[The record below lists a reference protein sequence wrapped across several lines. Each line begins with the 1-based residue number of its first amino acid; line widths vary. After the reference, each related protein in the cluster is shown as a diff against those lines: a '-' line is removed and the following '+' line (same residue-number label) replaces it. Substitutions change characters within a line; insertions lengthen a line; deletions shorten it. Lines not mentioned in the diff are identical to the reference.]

1 MQGGLGQHI
10 WNVKDHGQTYLQSLF
25 ALEVLYTTALA
36 LNKLGVLLMYQR
48 LFGIERRL
56 TIAVKVVAATVVA
69 WWFGVEVVTL
79 VQCHPVDKFWSQAKE
94 GSCIDLVTF
103 FEASAIPNVIIDFI
117 ILLLPQPILWKLRM
131 SMSNKIALCGIF
143 LLGAL

>member
-1 MQGGLGQHI
+1 
-10 WNVKDHGQTYLQSLF
+10 
-25 ALEVLYTTALA
+25 
-36 LNKLGVLLMYQR
+36 MYQR
-48 LFGIERRL
+48 LFGIERKL
-56 TIAVKVVAATVVA
+56 TIAVNVVAAIVIA

-79 VQCHPVDKFWSQAKE
+79 VQCHPVDKFWNYAKE
-94 GSCIDLVTF
+94 GHCIDIVAF
-103 FEASAIPNVIIDFI
+103 FEGSAIPNVVIDVA